1 MEARKPTIL
10 RVAIEVVS
18 IIVPLLAFS
27 RDRSFLVLLLRID
40 SDSALEMLLH
50 SLLLRNVGL
59 LRERQLL
66 LKSFDRVLLL
76 S

>member
-18 IIVPLLAFS
+18 IVVPLLAFP
-27 RDRSFLVLLLRID
+27 RDRSITLLLLRSD

>member
-27 RDRSFLVLLLRID
+27 RDRAFLVLLLRID
-40 SDSALEMLLH
+40 SDSALEMLFH
-50 SLLLRNVGL
+50 SLLLRKIGL

-66 LKSFDRVLLL
+66 LETFDGVLLL

>member
-18 IIVPLLAFS
+18 IVVPLLAFP
-27 RDRSFLVLLLRID
+27 RDRSITLLLLRSD
-40 SDSALEMLLH
+40 SDSALEMLFH

-59 LRERQLL
+59 LRE
-66 LKSFDRVLLL
+66 
-76 S
+76 